1 MTSAARTDLKNG
13 LDEVRLLT
21 AQDPGRAESPQSAV
35 SSASLSNALSRACIV
50 LLSAHLEGYL
60 EDIVTEAMDA
70 LASHGALVE
79 RLPLLL
85 RTVHA
90 EEHIFDL
97 EPMNDRNSR
106 APRIQRMFQIEGPLW
121 TTGNVLTRT
130 MLRPNTVCGK
140 MSNPGSREVKQFLD
154 FIGVDIEKY
163 ADTRGAT
170 GVLSQ
175 INGLVGIRNAIAH
188 GEATSNTTFMDIDNY
203 LDIVEFL
210 ANYVDSAAAE
220 SVQTICQ
227 LTARPW

>member
-1 MTSAARTDLKNG
+1 
-13 LDEVRLLT
+13 
-21 AQDPGRAESPQSAV
+21 
-35 SSASLSNALSRACIV
+35 
-50 LLSAHLEGYL
+50 
-60 EDIVTEAMDA
+60 
-70 LASHGALVE
+70 
-79 RLPLLL
+79 
-85 RTVHA
+85 
-90 EEHIFDL
+90 
-97 EPMNDRNSR
+97 
-106 APRIQRMFQIEGPLW
+106 
-121 TTGNVLTRT
+121 
-130 MLRPNTVCGK
+130 